1 MENAPRPTPDR
12 LSRDGR
18 GPSLRIAILA
28 IVAGIALAATGWFA
42 FKALTDRNA
51 NEQRAIAAREHP
63 SQLEPAPVAPP
74 PEPEPELE
82 AAAPAAPAPAASSE
96 PEVTGKPFIDRFNT
110 PGLSS
115 RWFVSDGWSNG
126 PWMANDW
133 RASEVELTPDGLAL
147 HLREGRSG
155 SEFELAGAEIRTL
168 DFYRYGYFEI
178 RMKVPR
184 DPGVLIGVFTYADR
198 AGKVR
203 PNEID
208 IEILGRS
215 TRVAELTIHENG
227 RATHKKI
234 ALPFDSAEDFHIY
247 GFDWQ
252 PEYVRWYVDGRLI
265 HEETGTAA
273 RNLVRPQQFIV
284 SVWATR
290 ELSAWAGKLD
300 VSRAPWR
307 MDVSCVAHAA
317 AYSGPICS

>member
-1 MENAPRPTPDR
+1 MENAPRPNQDR

-18 GPSLRIAILA
+18 GPTLRIALLV
-28 IVAGIALAATGWFA
+28 IVAGLVIAAGGWFA
-42 FKALTDRNA
+42 FRAMSAAPA
-51 NEQRAIAAREHP
+51 NEQRAIAAREHR
-63 SQLEPAPVAPP
+63 SQEETVAPL
-74 PEPEPELE
+74 PEPEEE
-82 AAAPAAPAPAASSE
+82 APAPAAPAPGASSE
-96 PEVTGKPFIDRFNT
+96 PDVTGKPFIDRFDT

-133 RASEVELTPDGLAL
+133 RASEVELTPQGLAL
-147 HLREGRSG
+147 HLREGRPG
-155 SEFELAGAEIRTL
+155 SRFELAGAEIRTL

-234 ALPFDSAEDFHIY
+234 ALPFDSAEDFHTY

-252 PEYVRWYVDGRLI
+252 PEYVRWYIDGRLV

-273 RNLVRPQQFIV
+273 RRLVRPQQFIV

-307 MDVSCVAHAA
+307 MDVSCVAQAA